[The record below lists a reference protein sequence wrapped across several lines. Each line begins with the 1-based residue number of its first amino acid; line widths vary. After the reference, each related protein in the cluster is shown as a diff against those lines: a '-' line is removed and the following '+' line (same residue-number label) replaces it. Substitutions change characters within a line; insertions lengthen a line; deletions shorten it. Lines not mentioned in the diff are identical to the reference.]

1 MFQEPVGVESA
12 GSPGVNGH
20 DSSVD
25 TSFHPYPPSRPF
37 INTDYQR
44 SPARPIM
51 SFPESNRDGRYSDAS
66 VGVQCCFTSTE
77 TQGEA
82 QDGDPVVLVAP
93 IFGCQKASV
102 V

>member
-1 MFQEPVGVESA
+1 MGVESA

-44 SPARPIM
+44 LPARPIM

-66 VGVQCCFTSTE
+66 VGVQCCFTSTQ
-77 TQGEA
+77 TQREA
-82 QDGDPVVLVAP
+82 QDGDLDFHTAP
-93 IFGCQKASV
+93 EF
-102 V
+102 